1 MKSSRLILIAALC
14 ALAVTGCDQKQNKKV
29 ILSDKTDT
37 INYLVGSAL
46 AKDVKERPYFR
57 DETYATKYDIREEM
71 ILAGLKDGLN
81 KNVIENDSAFIK
93 FIRDFS
99 LNVQKEQYVELKKE
113 YQNNLDEGKKFLNEI
128 KDKEGV
134 YAMSVEVNENNQPQT
149 YTMYYKVLKPGTGK
163 KATLDNKITADYTV
177 YTIDQKQRMT
187 SKDASPAAFYV
198 RDINTLGLKAIVQQ
212 MNKGAQYRCFIPAEL
227 AYQDQLNIPVPL
239 GSTVIVDIEIH
250 DIQ

>member
-1 MKSSRLILIAALC
+1 MLIAALC

-29 ILSDKTDT
+29 ILSDKTDS

-71 ILAGLKDGLN
+71 IMAGFKDGLN
-81 KNVIENDSAFIK
+81 KDVLANDSAFTK
-93 FIRDFS
+93 FVKDFS
-99 LNVQKEQYVELKKE
+99 INIQKEQYVELKKE
-113 YQNNLDEGKKFLNEI
+113 YDLIEGKKFLDEI
-128 KDKEGV
+128 KGKEGV
-134 YAMSVEVNENNQPQT
+134 HAMSVEVNENNQPQT

-177 YTIDQKQRMT
+177 YTIDQQQRMT